1 MVDVQERLGEAEE
14 FLAPHVVQ
22 PRQAY
27 WLGNSDDQGQSF
39 CRCCADR
46 RVAETNAPLRVAQGL
61 SPQSGVDAYG
71 RTIED
76 DFDAHD
82 TPGAIFRDGGWE
94 AHQSENSVAC
104 EDCGRQLCYSLS
116 DYGVEEEA
124 EHFLRH
130 GVTAVDP
137 GDVYEIAR
145 MVSAVSYQ
153 GSSPSARDVLA
164 VADAAVAWITAAGHV

>member
-1 MVDVQERLGEAEE
+1 MVEDRLIEAET
-14 FLAPHVVQ
+14 FLAPHVVE

-46 RVAETNAPLRVAQGL
+46 RVVGANAPLRVAQGL
-61 SPQSGVDAYG
+61 PPQPECDVSGDP
-71 RTIED
+71 IED
-76 DFDAHD
+76 DFDALD

-94 AHQSENSVAC
+94 AHRSEHSVAC
-104 EDCGRQLCYSLS
+104 ADCSRQLCYSLT
-116 DYGVEEEA
+116 DYGVAEEA

-145 MVSAVSYQ
+145 LVAAVSYQ
-153 GSSPSARDVLA
+153 GNGPRARDVLA
-164 VADAAVAWITAAGHV
+164 VADETVAWITAAGHV